1 VKVSWFDVHVQTD
14 GGPEAVSAFC
24 LSGFGAR
31 NYIIANGTLGKAL
44 ATPARFIA
52 VTST

>member
-1 VKVSWFDVHVQTD
+1 MKVSCFDVHVQTD
-14 GGPEAVSAFC
+14 GGPEAVSVRC

-31 NYIIANGTLGKAL
+31 NYIIADGTLGKA
-44 ATPARFIA
+44 TPAPFIA